1 MTTDTIRA
9 QVRGAASM
17 QRVSL
22 GAPVVLDDDRIV
34 VAVDLANGAQAIAA
48 QPDVPRNLTAIL
60 ADANA
65 SVTAGILTIVGITPQ
80 GETVTEVVTLAQ
92 LIAGWVGKAIYA
104 AVSSVTVSAVAGTVG
119 AGADQLKVGIGN
131 VIGLPA
137 PIDKAAQVKH
147 VYLGGARVAEP
158 VIAIGPS
165 TSGVNASASTY
176 NGTKELVVFY
186 NPMEG

>member
-1 MTTDTIRA
+1 MLSTIRE
-9 QVRGAASM
+9 QVRGPSSM

-34 VAVDLANGAQAIAA
+34 VAVDLANGAQTIAA

-65 SVTAGILTIVGITPQ
+65 SVTAATLTITGITPQ
-80 GETVTEVVTLAQ
+80 GETVSETVTLAQ
-92 LIAGWVGKAIYA
+92 LVAGWTGKAIYA
-104 AVSSVTVSAVAGTVG
+104 LVSSIVASGVAGTVG

-137 PIDKAAQVKH
+137 PIDSSRQVKH
-147 VYLGGARVAEP
+147 VYLGGARVASP
-158 VIAIGPS
+158 VVAIGPHS
-165 TSGVNASASTY
+165 SGINASAATY